1 MVPPT
6 PPDAMTRLWRA
17 RPFKVFREMRVL
29 RTLLPLIAV
38 AALGFSGL
46 LAAIAASPAAP
57 KSTRQKLERISSGK
71 MRRGETVI
79 LSDAEVTAY
88 VASEEVEV
96 PAGVS
101 DVKVRFQPGVAVIDS
116 VVDLAKTQEA
126 KGKSLNMF
134 MRMLLQGERK
144 LRSTCRYIS
153 ANGMGVLDIESFEID
168 GSKIDGTML
177 DFLLENLVAPN
188 YPGLKLGEPQDLPDG
203 IRQIRLEQGSLV
215 VVGG

>member
-1 MVPPT
+1 M
-6 PPDAMTRLWRA
+6 ARLRRA
-17 RPFKVFREMRVL
+17 RPFKVFREMPVL
-29 RTLLPLIAV
+29 RTLLPLIAA
-38 AALGFSGL
+38 AALGYSGV

-71 MRRGETVI
+71 MRRGETVT
-79 LSDAEVTAY
+79 LTDAEVTAY
-88 VASEEVEV
+88 IASGEVDV

-101 DVKVRFQPGVAVIDS
+101 DVKVRFQPDVAVIDS
-116 VVDLAKTQEA
+116 VVDLAKSQEA
-126 KGKSLNMF
+126 KGKSLNML

-144 LRSTCRYIS
+144 LRTTCRYAS
-153 ANGMGVLDIESFEID
+153 ANAMGVLDIESFEID

-188 YPGLKLGEPQDLPDG
+188 YPGLKLGEPQDLPAS
-203 IRQIRLEQGSLV
+203 IRQIRLEQGTLV

>member
-6 PPDAMTRLWRA
+6 PPDATAHARRA

-29 RTLLPLIAV
+29 RASFPLIAI
-38 AALGFSGL
+38 AALGASAIFAAT
-46 LAAIAASPAAP
+46 LAASAAP
-57 KSTRQKLERISSGK
+57 KTTRQKLERIASGK
-71 MRRGETVI
+71 MRSGETVT

-88 VASEEVEV
+88 IASGEVEV
-96 PAGVS
+96 PTGVS
-101 DVKVRFQPGVAVIDS
+101 NVKVRFQPDLAVVDS

-144 LRSTCRYIS
+144 LRTTCRYVS

-188 YPGLKLGEPQDLPDG
+188 YPDLKLGEPQELPDG
-203 IRQIRLEQGSLV
+203 IRQIRLEQGNLV